1 MYRLA
6 QDARDAHPMRGSQ
19 IRRLTHVVSVVEYSL
34 LTLVIV
40 TMVSTGA
47 TLMGNKLNGVFL
59 TVASA
64 MDQSVKPQNVLAF
77 GQTTNR
83 KGAPIQ
89 REVSGKF
96 SVLVAS
102 PLF

>member
-1 MYRLA
+1 MY
-6 QDARDAHPMRGSQ
+6 RGSQ
-19 IRRLTHVVSVVEYSL
+19 TRRLTHVVNVVEYSL
-34 LTLVIV
+34 MTLVIV

-64 MDQSVKPQNVLAF
+64 MGPAAKPENVLAF
-77 GQTTNR
+77 GQRTNR
-83 KGAPIQ
+83 KGAPIE

-96 SVLVAS
+96 SILVAS